1 MTLTGLAVRNLARNK
16 FRVALTLT
24 GVAIAIVAFLLLR
37 TVTWAWVAGPE
48 SAPKDRIVTRHRI
61 TMTLALPK
69 RYVLDVRKAPHIKA
83 ATWANWFGGKDP
95 QREEEVFA
103 TLAVDP
109 TTYFTV
115 YDEMK
120 IPADQLDR
128 FVHDKQGAVIG
139 DLLAKRMGWKVG
151 DRVILRSGI
160 VPGDWQFNIDA
171 VYTASS
177 QTVDRAS
184 FIFDWNYVNDTVP
197 AARQDMVGWIVSR
210 ADGTGSVADIG
221 LQLDKLFDER
231 DIQTRSQD
239 ERSFNAS
246 FLGMF
251 SAILKALN
259 IISAVILAIMTLILG
274 NTIAMGVRERTG
286 EYGVLR
292 AIGFLPGHIALWV
305 VGESLVMAVLGGVL
319 GTLAAWPFI
328 NVFVGRI
335 IEEHM
340 ASFFPYFGLEPR
352 HMALGLGLSALL
364 GAAAAAIPAWRA
376 SQLQV
381 VEAVRRVA

>member
-95 QREEEVFA
+95 QREDEVFA

-120 IPADQLDR
+120 IPADQLDH

-305 VGESLVMAVLGGVL
+305 VAESLVMAVLGGVL